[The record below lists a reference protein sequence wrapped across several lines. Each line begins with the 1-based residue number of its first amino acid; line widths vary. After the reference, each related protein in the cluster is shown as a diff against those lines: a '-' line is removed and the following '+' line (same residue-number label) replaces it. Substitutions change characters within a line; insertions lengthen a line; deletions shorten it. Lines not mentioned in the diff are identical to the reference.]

1 MSIFVG
7 NLPFR
12 AEQEDV
18 IELFSPFGEV
28 ANCSLPLERDTGRKR
43 GFAFVEMA
51 DEAVEASAIESLQGA
66 ELMGR
71 PLRINKAEPRG
82 SAPRRSGG
90 GYGGGGQGGGYGGGG
105 YGGGG
110 QGGGYGG
117 GGQGGG
123 YGGGGYGG
131 GGQGGGY
138 GGGGQGGGYGG
149 GGQGGGYGG
158 GGYGG
163 GGQGGGYGGGGY
175 DGGGQGDQSA
185 QDRPSGAKG
194 WEDRSHGNASQD
206 ANGFDQ
212 GRSRRRRGTSPEGGD
227 DSTADY
233 GGAES

>member
-1 MSIFVG
+1 MITPLELLNLAMHSQLVTFYFQSNFQVSIFVG

-82 SAPRRSGG
+82 SAPRR
-90 GYGGGGQGGGYGGGG
+90 GGGG

-110 QGGGYGG
+110 QGGGYG
-117 GGQGGG
+117 
-123 YGGGGYGG
+123 
-131 GGQGGGY
+131 
-138 GGGGQGGGYGG
+138 
-149 GGQGGGYGG
+149 
-158 GGYGG
+158 
-163 GGQGGGYGGGGY
+163 
-175 DGGGQGDQSA
+175 GDQSA

-206 ANGFDQ
+206 VNGFDQ
-212 GRSRRRRGTSPEGGD
+212 GRSRRRRGASPEGGD

>member
-18 IELFSPFGEV
+18 MELFSPFGEV

-82 SAPRRSGG
+82 SAPRRG
-90 GYGGGGQGGGYGGGG
+90 GGGG

-110 QGGGYGG
+110 QGG
-117 GGQGGG
+117 
-123 YGGGGYGG
+123 
-131 GGQGGGY
+131 
-138 GGGGQGGGYGG
+138 
-149 GGQGGGYGG
+149 
-158 GGYGG
+158 
-163 GGQGGGYGGGGY
+163 
-175 DGGGQGDQSA
+175 DQPQPA
-185 QDRPSGAKG
+185 QDRPSGATG

-212 GRSRRRRGTSPEGGD
+212 GRSRRRRGAAPEGGND
-227 DSTADY
+227 TTEDY

>member
-18 IELFSPFGEV
+18 VQLFAPYGEV

-43 GFAFVEMA
+43 GFAFIEMA
-51 DEAVEASAIESLQGA
+51 DEAAEAAAIEALQGA

-82 SAPRRSGG
+82 GGGPRRGGGG
-90 GYGGGGQGGGYGGGG
+90 GYGGGGGGYGGGQGGGYGGGG

-110 QGGGYGG
+110 QS
-117 GGQGGG
+117 
-123 YGGGGYGG
+123 
-131 GGQGGGY
+131 
-138 GGGGQGGGYGG
+138 
-149 GGQGGGYGG
+149 
-158 GGYGG
+158 
-163 GGQGGGYGGGGY
+163 
-175 DGGGQGDQSA
+175 DQA
-185 QDRPSGAKG
+185 TQDRPSGAKG

-206 ANGFDQ
+206 GSGFDQ
-212 GRSRRRRGTSPEGGD
+212 GRSRRRRGASPEGGD
-227 DSTADY
+227 ETTADY

>member
-1 MSIFVG
+1 VSIFVG

-28 ANCSLPLERDTGRKR
+28 ANCSLPLDRDTGRKR

-82 SAPRRSGG
+82 SAPRRGG
-90 GYGGGGQGGGYGGGG
+90 GYGGGGQGGGYG
-105 YGGGG
+105 
-110 QGGGYGG
+110 
-117 GGQGGG
+117 
-123 YGGGGYGG
+123 
-131 GGQGGGY
+131 
-138 GGGGQGGGYGG
+138 
-149 GGQGGGYGG
+149 
-158 GGYGG
+158 
-163 GGQGGGYGGGGY
+163 
-175 DGGGQGDQSA
+175 GDQSA

-206 ANGFDQ
+206 VNDFDQ
-212 GRSRRRRGTSPEGGD
+212 GRSRRRRGASPEGGD
-227 DSTADY
+227 DTTADY